1 MFVQLERILTDDGYL
16 DVARL
21 TLYLPEAQLFDAA
34 HGDLLPLD
42 SARAGIGYTAASSSV
57 HEFYPCVAARDAAL
71 YATLQE
77 RAPTCAPPDLSLCAL
92 RLSSDRVVNVAFPL
106 GAGFFDNMMDIY
118 DQWDVLP
125 LNLYLDFV
133 LRVRDSQDRATF
145 ARFYTSTQVKRET
158 MLEYCTTRALE
169 VSLDSLFNFHILHG
183 LGTTASRTLEPTAY
197 NFSATTSAS
206 NFDTIVLEG
215 NASFFERPEHEHH
228 GVELEAALTLFFLSS
243 VKKRFVLNLFESG
256 EALIYDEISQRQI
269 PSPALLDVCPL
280 QRTSRTQGC
289 IAHFHVRDR
298 VLDAI
303 HHSAFGI
310 VPRQTS
316 FANESLANNAARDW
330 LAARPWA
337 RHTEFELA
345 RMSEHVQT
353 VGEAYRVNGRF
364 SRAIVLA
371 SDVPTIDSDGAG
383 ENSTQYVQFYL
394 RILTAR
400 IDLRTGTR
408 ADAQAI
414 VLRVRAPAVQ
424 APLWAFQVHQAAH
437 DALAT
442 AFADVLGLRIP
453 EVRVLPENAT
463 NTSMVLEIAL
473 PWRGDAEAVA
483 SAERIARALRAPFSG
498 LRKRVVAALRRAEP
512 RHRLELGLFDQ
523 GVWDVLVGN
532 KGDEIRASR
541 RLLQAFQSPHMTQ
554 GLDMRNTNQ
563 NRRASTRQVFAISN
577 KNQNR
582 RLNGHARQLLDAPNK
597 VQNFS
602 SISIVTELRGVLNGD
617 ELMRLLADQNL
628 STAVLQRARVASVRV
643 EPEGIDAC
651 STTEDELRTA
661 VRADLGPAFV
671 RASRGTI
678 GDVVVASVV
687 TLNRAELA
695 CDGNTARRR
704 LRQISARVSPVL
716 DMEIVLLP
724 TPAVV
729 ADDSVQ
735 IFVEATPELLSKGV
749 QKFVAEPTQ
758 RTNATLVFVGQ
769 GISGDGDLFAV
780 TTTPGPTTPALPTP
794 TPTPVPGAS
803 AQQVLAARVLLTTTL
818 LSALLVFGGV
828 WAQVVQ
834 PVRARRGGARVFG

>member
-1 MFVQLERILTDDGYL
+1 MFVQLERILTDGGYL
-16 DVARL
+16 DIARL

-71 YATLQE
+71 YATFQE

-169 VSLDSLFNFHILHG
+169 VSLDSLFDFRILHG

-228 GVELEAALTLFFLSS
+228 GVDLEAALTLFFLSS

-256 EALIYDEISQRQI
+256 EALIYDEISQRQV
-269 PSPALLDVCPL
+269 PSPALLEVCPL

-316 FANESLANNAARDW
+316 FANETLADNAARDW

-383 ENSTQYVQFYL
+383 ENSTQHVQFYL

-408 ADAQAI
+408 ADGQAI

-473 PWRGDAEAVA
+473 PWRGDAEARS
-483 SAERIARALRAPFSG
+483 SAERIARALRAFFRSTQT
-498 LRKRVVAALRRAEP
+498 RRRRARRAEP
-512 RHRLELGLFDQ
+512 RRGLDLGLFEQ
-523 GVWDVLVGN
+523 VAWEVWL
-532 KGDEIRASR
+532 GDTGKEIRASR
-541 RLLQAFQSPHMTQ
+541 RLLQAFPSLHMTK
-554 GLDMRNTNQ
+554 
-563 NRRASTRQVFAISN
+563 VFAMPN

-582 RLNGHARQLLDAPNK
+582 RFNGHARKLLDATNT

-602 SISIVTELRGVLNGD
+602 SISIVTELRGVQNGD
-617 ELMRLLADQNL
+617 ELMRLLEDGNQ
-628 STAVLQRARVASVRV
+628 STAVLKRARVAAVRV
-643 EPEGIDAC
+643 EPEGINAC
-651 STTEDELRTA
+651 TMTEDELRAA

-671 RASRGTI
+671 GASRGTI
-678 GDVVVASVV
+678 ADVVVASVV
-687 TLNRAELA
+687 ILNRADLA
-695 CDGNTARRR
+695 CDGNSARRR

-716 DMEIVLLP
+716 DTEIVLLP

-769 GISGDGDLFAV
+769 GISSDGDLFAV

-828 WAQVVQ
+828 GRRWCSPCA
-834 PVRARRGGARVFG
+834 RGGRRGCLGISAFYAMLLI

>member
-1 MFVQLERILTDDGYL
+1 MFVQLERILTDGGYL
-16 DVARL
+16 DIARL

-71 YATLQE
+71 YATFQE

-169 VSLDSLFNFHILHG
+169 VSLDSLFDFRILHG

-243 VKKRFVLNLFESG
+243 VKKRFVLNLFERG
-256 EALIYDEISQRQI
+256 EALIYDEISQRQV
-269 PSPALLDVCPL
+269 PSPALLEVCPL

-316 FANESLANNAARDW
+316 FANETLADNAARDW

-383 ENSTQYVQFYL
+383 ENSTQHVQFYL

-408 ADAQAI
+408 ADGQAI

-473 PWRGDAEAVA
+473 PWRGDAEARS

-512 RHRLELGLFDQ
+512 RRGLDLGLFEQ
-523 GVWDVLVGN
+523 VAWEVWL
-532 KGDEIRASR
+532 GDTGKEIRASR
-541 RLLQAFQSPHMTQ
+541 RLLQAFPSLHMTK
-554 GLDMRNTNQ
+554 
-563 NRRASTRQVFAISN
+563 VFAMPN
-577 KNQNR
+577 KNQNTR
-582 RLNGHARQLLDAPNK
+582 FNGHARKLLDATNT

-602 SISIVTELRGVLNGD
+602 SISIVTELRGVQNGD
-617 ELMRLLADQNL
+617 ELMRLLEDGNQSA
-628 STAVLQRARVASVRV
+628 AVLKRARVAAVRV
-643 EPEGIDAC
+643 EPEGINAC
-651 STTEDELRTA
+651 TMTEDELRAA

-671 RASRGTI
+671 GASRGTI
-678 GDVVVASVV
+678 ADVVVASVV
-687 TLNRAELA
+687 ILNRADLA
-695 CDGNTARRR
+695 CDGNSARRR

-716 DMEIVLLP
+716 DTEIVLLP

-749 QKFVAEPTQ
+749 QKFIAEPTQ

-769 GISGDGDLFAV
+769 GISSDGDLFAV

-834 PVRARRGGARVFG
+834 PVRARRGGVRVFGS

>member
-1 MFVQLERILTDDGYL
+1 MFVQLERILTDGGYL
-16 DVARL
+16 DIARL

-71 YATLQE
+71 YATFQE

-169 VSLDSLFNFHILHG
+169 VSLDSLFDFRILHG

-243 VKKRFVLNLFESG
+243 VKKRFVLNLFERG
-256 EALIYDEISQRQI
+256 EALIYDEISQRQV
-269 PSPALLDVCPL
+269 PSPALLEVCPL

-316 FANESLANNAARDW
+316 FANETLADNAARDW

-383 ENSTQYVQFYL
+383 ENSTQHVQFYL

-408 ADAQAI
+408 ADGQAI

-473 PWRGDAEAVA
+473 PWRGDAEARS

-512 RHRLELGLFDQ
+512 RRGLDLGLFEQ
-523 GVWDVLVGN
+523 VAWEVWL
-532 KGDEIRASR
+532 GDTGKEIRASR
-541 RLLQAFQSPHMTQ
+541 RLLQAFPSLHMTK
-554 GLDMRNTNQ
+554 
-563 NRRASTRQVFAISN
+563 VFAMPN
-577 KNQNR
+577 KNQNTR
-582 RLNGHARQLLDAPNK
+582 FNGHARKLLDATNT

-602 SISIVTELRGVLNGD
+602 SISIVTELRGVQNGD
-617 ELMRLLADQNL
+617 ELMRLLEDGNQSA
-628 STAVLQRARVASVRV
+628 AVLKRARVAAVRV
-643 EPEGIDAC
+643 EPEGINAC
-651 STTEDELRTA
+651 TMTEDELRAA

-671 RASRGTI
+671 GASRGTI
-678 GDVVVASVV
+678 ADVVVASVV
-687 TLNRAELA
+687 ILNRADLA
-695 CDGNTARRR
+695 CDGNSARRR

-716 DMEIVLLP
+716 DTEIVLLP

-749 QKFVAEPTQ
+749 QKFIAEPTQ

-769 GISGDGDLFAV
+769 GISSDGDLFAV

-834 PVRARRGGARVFG
+834 PVRARRGG